1 MIHTLSK
8 PLVFQIKRFWNS
20 LNPPSP
26 LGWICVLTLTF
37 GTMLITK
44 NLIIRVL
51 ATAFYTI
58 VFGWLVQSVKHL
70 KKQTVDQ
77 SPTLEFRFWNSLCR
91 RFVTSE
97 YISHLLYVFSVI
109 SIVVQVIPLLA
120 LSFLKVESMLLVVL
134 CLAIFAAG
142 EFALVLHR
150 WYDLDDDAFEH

>member
-1 MIHTLSK
+1 MTQTLSK

-37 GTMLITK
+37 GTVQITK

-51 ATAFYTI
+51 VMALYTI

-77 SPTLEFRFWNSLCR
+77 SPTLEFRFWNGLCR

-97 YISHLLYVFSVI
+97 YISGLLYVFSLI

-120 LSFLKVESMLLVVL
+120 FSFLKVESIWLVL
-134 CLAIFAAG
+134 ICLVIFAAG

-150 WYDLDDDAFEH
+150 WYDLDEDAFEH